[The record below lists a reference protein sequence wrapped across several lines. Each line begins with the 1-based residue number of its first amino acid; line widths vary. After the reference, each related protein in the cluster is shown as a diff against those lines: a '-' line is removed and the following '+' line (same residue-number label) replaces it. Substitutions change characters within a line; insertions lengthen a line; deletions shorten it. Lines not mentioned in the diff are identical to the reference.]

1 MTRRVARGAA
11 IGILALAILGLGVWG
26 TLAIWFRTP
35 LGPALQAPAAAA
47 WGLLSLAVLAIL
59 LLSPR
64 RRAATAVYALAVA
77 ALLAWWSAIVPTNHR
92 DWAIDVSRPSTG
104 QIAGNRLVV
113 YNVRNFDWRT
123 ETDMTPRW
131 EDRIY
136 DLDKLVSA
144 DLYADYWSGEAIA
157 HTIVSFGFADGT
169 YLAWSIE
176 LRRKHKQ
183 PFSALA
189 GFFKESELIYI
200 AADERDAIRLRT
212 NIRHEDLR
220 LYRLKVPVAVA
231 RGFLEAY
238 IAEANAL
245 AAAPAWY
252 NTLTSNCTTLVFRMA
267 KLVEPG
273 IPFDWR
279 VLLSGYFPAYAYD
292 RGALD
297 TSLPFEELRR
307 RASISE
313 RAIEADGTPQPLFSE
328 LLRVDIPGIAPCERC
343 VATASGTIAD

>member
-1 MTRRVARGAA
+1 MTRRGARGAA
-11 IGILALAILGLGVWG
+11 IGILALAILGFGVWG
-26 TLAIWFRTP
+26 TLAVWFRSP
-35 LGPALQAPAAAA
+35 LGPALQAPAAVA
-47 WGLLSLAVLAIL
+47 WALLSLAALAVL
-59 LLSPR
+59 LLSSR
-64 RRAATAVYALAVA
+64 RWTAVAIYALAIA
-77 ALLAWWSAIVPTNHR
+77 ALLGWWSTIHPSNHR
-92 DWAIDVSRPSTG
+92 DWAVDVSRPATG
-104 QIAGNRLVV
+104 EITGNRLVV
-113 YNVRNFDWRT
+113 RNVRNFDWRT
-123 ETDMTPRW
+123 EADMTPRW
-131 EDRIY
+131 EERSY
-136 DLDKLVSA
+136 DLDKLVSV
-144 DLYADYWSGEAIA
+144 DLYADYWAGEAIA

-176 LRRKHKQ
+176 LRRRQKQ
-183 PFSALA
+183 AFSALA

-220 LYRLKVPVAVA
+220 LYRLKVPAATA

-238 IAEANAL
+238 VAEANAL
-245 AAAPAWY
+245 AAKPVWY

-297 TSLPFEELRR
+297 TSLPFAELARR
-307 RASISE
+307 SRISQ
-313 RAIEADGTPQPLFSE
+313 RAIEADDAPQPLFSE

-343 VATASGTIAD
+343 VAGGS